1 MADIIMPSLGE
12 NVKEGSVVNVLVK
25 PGDAIE
31 KGQTLIE
38 VETDKVNFE
47 VPAEVSGQ
55 LTEIFVKIGDT
66 IQSGYLLGKV
76 SGEVSVE
83 IEKNIPE
90 KAIHVPLAKDVRQQ
104 FTESK
109 RPAQS
114 AENSDKKNGSSMLK
128 ENKTFLSTPLAR
140 KLARELDIE
149 ISEIATAINK
159 RITFNDVKVFTK
171 ERIRQL
177 TNRKRQDQSNSNMPP
192 LPDFEKF
199 GGVRRQEMSSIMVAT
214 SRNMLVS
221 ANSIPH
227 AWVGEKVDIT
237 DLEARRMKHKGKV
250 ETAGGNLTIT
260 ALMLKAVASTL
271 QEFPLLNSSLDV
283 ERNEIIIKEHF
294 HIGVAVDT
302 DRGLLVPVIRDV
314 EKRSLTSIAI
324 ELTRMSKE
332 ARERKTKLE
341 DLEGATFTISN
352 LGGIGTTGMNPIVSW
367 PQVAILGLSASQ
379 TEPVWIGNEFVP
391 RLRLPLSLGFDHRVV
406 NGADAARFL
415 QYLKRVLEDPFMLLL

>member
-90 KAIHVPLAKDVRQQ
+90 KVIHVPLAKDVAVSNSLN
-104 FTESK
+104 SK

-114 AENSDKKNGSSMLK
+114 AENSDKKNGSSMSK

-149 ISEIATAINK
+149 ISEIATAN
-159 RITFNDVKVFTK
+159 
-171 ERIRQL
+171 Q
-177 TNRKRQDQSNSNMPP
+177 
-192 LPDFEKF
+192 
-199 GGVRRQEMSSIMVAT
+199 
-214 SRNMLVS
+214 
-221 ANSIPH
+221 
-227 AWVGEKVDIT
+227 
-237 DLEARRMKHKGKV
+237 
-250 ETAGGNLTIT
+250 
-260 ALMLKAVASTL
+260 
-271 QEFPLLNSSLDV
+271 
-283 ERNEIIIKEHF
+283 
-294 HIGVAVDT
+294 
-302 DRGLLVPVIRDV
+302 
-314 EKRSLTSIAI
+314 
-324 ELTRMSKE
+324 
-332 ARERKTKLE
+332 
-341 DLEGATFTISN
+341 
-352 LGGIGTTGMNPIVSW
+352 
-367 PQVAILGLSASQ
+367 
-379 TEPVWIGNEFVP
+379 
-391 RLRLPLSLGFDHRVV
+391 
-406 NGADAARFL
+406 
-415 QYLKRVLEDPFMLLL
+415 

>member
-38 VETDKVNFE
+38 VETDKVTFE

-55 LTEIFVKIGDT
+55 LIEIFVKIGDT

-76 SGEVSVE
+76 SGEVSIE

-90 KAIHVPLAKDVRQQ
+90 KVIQFPSSKDLHHQ
-104 FTESK
+104 FVDSKLPSQSTEY
-109 RPAQS
+109 
-114 AENSDKKNGSSMLK
+114 SDKKNGSSTSK

-177 TNRKRQDQSNSNMPP
+177 TNRKRQDQSISNTPS

-199 GGVRRQEMSSIMVAT
+199 GTVRR
-214 SRNMLVS
+214 
-221 ANSIPH
+221 
-227 AWVGEKVDIT
+227 
-237 DLEARRMKHKGKV
+237 
-250 ETAGGNLTIT
+250 
-260 ALMLKAVASTL
+260 
-271 QEFPLLNSSLDV
+271 
-283 ERNEIIIKEHF
+283 
-294 HIGVAVDT
+294 
-302 DRGLLVPVIRDV
+302 
-314 EKRSLTSIAI
+314 
-324 ELTRMSKE
+324 
-332 ARERKTKLE
+332 
-341 DLEGATFTISN
+341 
-352 LGGIGTTGMNPIVSW
+352 
-367 PQVAILGLSASQ
+367 
-379 TEPVWIGNEFVP
+379 
-391 RLRLPLSLGFDHRVV
+391 
-406 NGADAARFL
+406 
-415 QYLKRVLEDPFMLLL
+415 